1 MKQFAVIGDPIAH
14 SLSPLLHQEIYRQ
27 LGIDASFEKVHV
39 TPGSLSLFMDENVL
53 DGFNVTIP
61 HKESIIPYLDA
72 LDESAQTIGAVN
84 CVAGEIGYNTDW
96 IGFLK
101 AMARNGVEIN
111 GKNCL
116 IIGAGGAARAVGYVL
131 VQAKAKSIIFQ
142 NRTKSRADQ
151 LIAWINKLYPENKPG
166 EKPDIMIN
174 CTPVGMW
181 PDTEATP
188 IDIQDINEIGV
199 LADTIY
205 NPLET
210 EWLQRGRAEG
220 AKIVRGIDMFI
231 AQGLASADIWF
242 GEKISEKIQLEPIK
256 KVLKSELC

>member
-101 AMARNGVEIN
+101 AMAGNGVEIN

-142 NRTKSRADQ
+142 NRTKRRADQ
-151 LIAWINKLYPENKPG
+151 LIAWINKLHPENEPG

>member
-27 LGIDASFEKVHV
+27 LGIVASFEKVHV

-72 LDESAQTIGAVN
+72 LDESAQAIGAVN

-101 AMARNGVEIN
+101 AMAGNGVEIN
-111 GKNCL
+111 GKNSL

-142 NRTKSRADQ
+142 
-151 LIAWINKLYPENKPG
+151 
-166 EKPDIMIN
+166 
-174 CTPVGMW
+174 
-181 PDTEATP
+181 
-188 IDIQDINEIGV
+188 
-199 LADTIY
+199 
-205 NPLET
+205 
-210 EWLQRGRAEG
+210 
-220 AKIVRGIDMFI
+220 
-231 AQGLASADIWF
+231 
-242 GEKISEKIQLEPIK
+242 KIS
-256 KVLKSELC
+256 

>member
-27 LGIDASFEKVHV
+27 LWIDVSFEKVHV

-53 DGFNVTIP
+53 DGFNVTIA
-61 HKESIIPYLDA
+61 HKESIIPYLA
-72 LDESAQTIGAVN
+72 ARDESAQAIGAVN
-84 CVAGEIGYNTDW
+84 CVAGELGYNTDW

-101 AMARNGVEIN
+101 AMVGNGIEIN

-116 IIGAGGAARAVGYVL
+116 IIGAGGAARAVGYAL
-131 VQAKAKSIIFQ
+131 VQVKAKSIIFQ

-151 LIAWINKLYPENKPG
+151 LSAWINKLYPENEPG

-181 PDTEATP
+181 PDTEAIP
-188 IDIQDINEIGV
+188 IDIQDIDEIGV

-210 EWLQRGRAEG
+210 EWLQRGVAEG
-220 AKIVRGIDMFI
+220 ARIVDGLDMFI
-231 AQGLASADIWF
+231 AQGLASACLLYTSDAAD
-242 GEKISEKIQLEPIK
+242 E
-256 KVLKSELC
+256 

>member
-27 LGIDASFEKVHV
+27 LWFDVSFEKVHV
-39 TPGSLSLFMDENVL
+39 TPESLSLFMDKNVL

-61 HKESIIPYLDA
+61 HKESIIPYLAA

-101 AMARNGVEIN
+101 AMAGNGVEIN

-116 IIGAGGAARAVGYVL
+116 IIGAGGAARAVGYAL

-142 NRTKSRADQ
+142 NRTKSRANQ
-151 LIAWINKLYPENKPG
+151 LIAWINKLYPENEPG

-174 CTPVGMW
+174 CTPLGMW
-181 PDTEATP
+181 PETEATP
-188 IDIQDINEIGV
+188 TDIEDNIEIGI

-220 AKIVRGIDMFI
+220 NKIVRGMDMFI

-242 GEKISEKIQLEPIK
+242 SEKISEKIELEPIK